1 MNSPTFVRKII
12 YLVLIGALLM
22 PILLVS
28 QPAARNKDNAV
39 VQEGGVLS
47 RLKNKFGLSQ
57 TRLSQIDPA
66 SETMKL
72 ASLGLRGVAV
82 NLLWMQAN
90 DHKVKENYDQLEATL
105 NTLIKIQ
112 PNFVKVWEFQ
122 AHNLSY
128 NVSVEFDD
136 YEYRYHWVKKGIR
149 FLTEGIQYNIADH
162 RMTDN
167 LGAFTGMKIGNSDEK
182 FQFRRMFRKDR
193 EYHDEMASFI
203 EPDLYDTP
211 EYGPDHWKMAY
222 HWFDLSRKLVEEQ
235 RGPQLVSDLMF
246 YMKRPAQLRNQAM
259 GLQAEFRTDE
269 IVREIWA
276 TSEREWKEYGDQKIT
291 NTLDQTITLNGTIE
305 TSERLDRLRQQ
316 LDEYSPNTRQDLQ
329 KDIRA
334 SLRLTD
340 EQLAILDLPLDQR
353 TPEQMF
359 HVEQVLK
366 EIERRQIAVDAEL
379 VRQLPPE
386 KRVLALPILEE
397 IRQANELLST
407 IDKNSGTVN
416 FRYWTAHNQAELE
429 DNAVAGHQKL
439 YDARDNQLKSIFD
452 DEFRLNRQTKQ
463 REPIRQGAISMFEDS
478 YQSWSQIF
486 EKYSV
491 LKDGSIASDIVD
503 SLKEYQ
509 QMLKVTGLEWPENF
523 VLQDFIDFR
532 AAAGDDDE
540 LPTSE
545 QLAEIRSG
553 KSSEEQNPAA
563 SESPAGAKPETTP
576 GKDGSKP
583 DPATDK
589 SKEDAGG
596 KENSSSSGG

>member
-12 YLVLIGALLM
+12 YMVLIGVLLI
-22 PILLVS
+22 PILMIS
-28 QPAARNKDNAV
+28 QPPTRNKDNSV
-39 VQEGGVLS
+39 VREGGVLS
-47 RLKNKFGLSQ
+47 KLKNKYGLSQ

-235 RGPQLVSDLMF
+235 RGPQLTSDLMF

-259 GLQAEFRTDE
+259 GLQSEFRTDE
-269 IVREIWA
+269 IIREIWA

-316 LDEYSPNTRQDLQ
+316 LDEFSPSTRQDLQ

-334 SLRLTD
+334 SLRLTP
-340 EQLAILDLPLDQR
+340 EQLAIMDLPIDQR

-379 VRQLPPE
+379 VRQLPPD
-386 KRVLALPILEE
+386 KRLLALPVLEE

-407 IDKNSGTVN
+407 IDKNAGTVN
-416 FRYWTAHNQAELE
+416 FRYWTAHNQAELD

-452 DEFRLNRQTKQ
+452 DEFRINRQTKQ
-463 REPIRQGAISMFEDS
+463 REPVRQGAISMFEDS
-478 YQSWSQIF
+478 YQSWAKVF

-503 SLKEYQ
+503 SLIEYQ
-509 QMLKVTGLEWPENF
+509 QMLKVTGLQWPENF

-532 AAAGDDDE
+532 AAAGDEDG

-545 QLAEIRSG
+545 ELAEIRSG
-553 KSSEEQNPAA
+553 KSPEDQNPAGSGNSSNPDA
-563 SESPAGAKPETTP
+563 DKTPANEP
-576 GKDGSKP
+576 GKQAPNS
-583 DPATDK
+583 AK
-589 SKEDAGG
+589 SGEGENGG
-596 KENSSSSGG
+596 V